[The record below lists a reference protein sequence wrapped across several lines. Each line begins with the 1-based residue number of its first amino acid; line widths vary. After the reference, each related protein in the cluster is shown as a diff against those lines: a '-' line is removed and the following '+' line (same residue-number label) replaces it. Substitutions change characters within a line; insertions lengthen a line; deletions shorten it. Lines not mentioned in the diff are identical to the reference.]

1 MIGPLTYLDAA
12 LLAVCLISGLLA
24 MYRGVT
30 REILSIVS
38 WIVAAGAVLYF
49 VLRHKKFAEEMAQ
62 QMGTKVEIAQV
73 AVGSVIFL
81 IVLVIVHLIT
91 ARISDAILDSRVGM
105 IDRVLGF
112 IFGIARGFVL
122 NRSYAVDGVLKHPR
136 AITGAPAELLA
147 ALAKLEPFADI
158 DALLLGVERHHV
170 RQDAPLHPA
179 CGRVLGRLRHINDR
193 DTVLGFEPFQF
204 DVIKEITRGPINLVE
219 QHAVEF
225 GGILPSVGQEF
236 AKRFTRLVFTGSFG
250 KSKQLDDFTARSLSV
265 RREC

>member
-30 REILSIVS
+30 REVLSIVS

-91 ARISDAILDSRVGM
+91 ARMSDAILDSRVGM

-112 IFGIARGFVL
+112 VFGVVRGFVL
-122 NRSYAVDGVLKHPR
+122 VVIPYMFYEAFFPEPKQQLPWVREAKSLPYIKSTGNSFR
-136 AITGAPAELLA
+136 ALLVRYIPSQSAPPPGEQQGSVNPAANGRDIALANTGAFHISVTWTVDA
-147 ALAKLEPFADI
+147 A
-158 DALLLGVERHHV
+158 
-170 RQDAPLHPA
+170 
-179 CGRVLGRLRHINDR
+179 GRPV
-193 DTVLGFEPFQF
+193 
-204 DVIKEITRGPINLVE
+204 
-219 QHAVEF
+219 
-225 GGILPSVGQEF
+225 
-236 AKRFTRLVFTGSFG
+236 
-250 KSKQLDDFTARSLSV
+250 
-265 RREC
+265 